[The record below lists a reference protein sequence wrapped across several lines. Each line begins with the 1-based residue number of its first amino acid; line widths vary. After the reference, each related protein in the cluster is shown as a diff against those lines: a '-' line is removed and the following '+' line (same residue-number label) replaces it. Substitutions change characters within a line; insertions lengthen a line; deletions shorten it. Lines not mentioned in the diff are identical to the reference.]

1 MHALKGDTFLQGIII
16 SLLCHF
22 VVVVVV
28 VVVVVF
34 TVLVVFSG
42 TVTMSQKLQRR

>member
-28 VVVVVF
+28 VVVF

>member
-22 VVVVVV
+22 VIVV

-34 TVLVVFSG
+34 TVIVVFSG